1 MHGHESELL
10 TTTFLMLSAVS
21 SGLILRWLKQP
32 PLVGYILA
40 GLALGPAGLGHVDYS
55 DEISSL
61 AEFGVI
67 LLLFIIGIELSVK
80 AFLRVLQPAVVATLG
95 QIACCILLAISVKS
109 YFGWTLPQIL
119 LIGFVLT
126 LSSTAV
132 ALMVL
137 QGLGQLR
144 THAGQ
149 LTVGVLVAQD
159 IAVAPM
165 LVFAQSGADVFQQ
178 WPLLLVR
185 IVIALLV
192 LAGLLVWIGKTAR
205 QRLPLATLLEGN
217 VELAILF
224 SLGACMLAASLT
236 GTMGLSPVFGAFCAG
251 LALSHTN
258 LRKAV
263 LDAILPLQSLLLV
276 VFFVSIGLLVDLD
289 YVKSHWGVIAAVTLG
304 VLFIKTLFGWALLSL
319 GGEPVGRALVSSL
332 VTPQIGEFSFVLTTS
347 GVASGIFT
355 GFEADFLLAVIA
367 ASLFISPI
375 WSGVLHY
382 LVVRYR
388 IHDPDPQPSVVP
400 DNE

>member
-21 SGLILRWLKQP
+21 FVLILRWLKQP

-40 GLALGPAGLGHVDYS
+40 GLALGPAGLGLVDYS